1 MAWVRGPLARLV
13 RGVGGYYLGSR
24 TTGPPG
30 AGGGGYGLGSR
41 ATGPPSVGGRTIVT
55 PQAPPLAG
63 GDRGYGLGTRAAG
76 PPGAERLLTARRIIG
91 LLKYPLELGKIRRGQ
106 G

>member
-63 GDRGYGLGTRAAG
+63 ETGAMAWVRGPLA
-76 PPGAERLLTARRIIG
+76 RLVRNA
-91 LLKYPLELGKIRRGQ
+91 Y
-106 G
+106 